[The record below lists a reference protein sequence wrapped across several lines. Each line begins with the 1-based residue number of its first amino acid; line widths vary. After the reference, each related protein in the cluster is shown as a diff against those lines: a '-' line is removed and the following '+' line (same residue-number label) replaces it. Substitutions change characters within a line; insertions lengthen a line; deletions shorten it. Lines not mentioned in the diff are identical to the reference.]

1 MCRTGARPI
10 CWARTSTTP
19 WPATAS
25 RPADYR
31 LDITLI
37 EKRYPRGLNLD
48 NTADR
53 YEAHLTVNYQLVQ
66 IGNGKVLKTGSAPVE
81 VSYAAS
87 GEPYAGIA
95 AQQDAQKRAAGQA
108 AQRIRID
115 LAAYFTSQAAGRPE
129 RRR

>member
-1 MCRTGARPI
+1 MPHGRTAYLLGEDLNDALARD
-10 CWARTSTTP
+10 R
-19 WPATAS
+19 S

-66 IGNGKVLKTGSAPVE
+66 IGDGKVLKSGSAPVE
-81 VSYAAS
+81 VSYSAS
-87 GEPYAGIA
+87 GEPYGGIV

-115 LAAYFTSQAAGRPE
+115 LAAYFTSQAAR
-129 RRR
+129 